1 MAAPRS
7 HLGDFGSIPIKN
19 ARTGEASQLSALWA
33 ERPVVLVF
41 LRRLGCQLCRVTCVE
56 YSEEVGSVRAAG
68 AEMVALSFEEL
79 GKGSDS
85 DGSFEAGGYW
95 RGPLY
100 TVDVSLYEKLF
111 GRKGLFSGFYGLA
124 DISKTKLAA
133 CTARGVT
140 GNLRGDGFLLG
151 GQFVCAAGG
160 AVVLEKRQAFFG
172 DDLTIEEIVEGVKS
186 AAKLA
191 ADVEELPGRVAA
203 PGGGGGGDAAGGGG
217 GGGGGGGSEGG
228 GI

>member
-1 MAAPRS
+1 MAVVKPNKPQLA
-7 HLGDFGSIPIKN
+7 DFGGAPIRD
-19 ARTGEASQLSALWA
+19 ARTGAPAQLSDLWKV
-33 ERPVVLVF
+33 RPVVLVF

-56 YSEEVGSVRAAG
+56 YSEEVASVRAAG
-68 AEMVALSFEEL
+68 AEMVALTFEEL

-85 DGSFEAGGYW
+85 DNSFEVGGYW

-100 TVDVSLYEKLF
+100 TVDVSVYEKLF

-140 GNLRGDGFLLG
+140 GNFKGDGFLLG
-151 GQFVCAAGG
+151 GQFVVAAGG
-160 AVVLEKRQAFFG
+160 RVVVDKRQAFFG
-172 DDLTIEEIVEGVKS
+172 DDLTIDDIIEGVTA

-191 ADVEELPGRVAA
+191 ADVEELPNALLES
-203 PGGGGGGDAAGGGG
+203 GGGG
-217 GGGGGGGSEGG
+217 GGGAAAATSLF
-228 GI
+228 